1 MERARR
7 RKREQE
13 EREARLRSHYVSD
26 SQERVQA
33 EVAALVGLGGE
44 DLARRGEAAAALAQ
58 VTHDAQRIRHTTNRR
73 SGNCGAPLITAYTM
87 QRTIRIGLGGFVQV
101 ESACTG
107 DGFQK

>member
-58 VTHDAQRIRHTTNRR
+58 VTTLTCPAPQFLLHSSFLVPLGDSNIPLGTQRWLYPGPK
-73 SGNCGAPLITAYTM
+73 SASTA
-87 QRTIRIGLGGFVQV
+87 
-101 ESACTG
+101 
-107 DGFQK
+107 K